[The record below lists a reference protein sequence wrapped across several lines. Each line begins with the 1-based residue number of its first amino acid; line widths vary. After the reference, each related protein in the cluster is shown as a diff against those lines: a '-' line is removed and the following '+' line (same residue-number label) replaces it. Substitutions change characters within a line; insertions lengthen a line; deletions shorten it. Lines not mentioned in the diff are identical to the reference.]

1 MLKNHR
7 SSNDDAGVRF
17 SSSNSSSV
25 PLIQASS
32 SSNTSSAA
40 SFKNYLATAAAEIEA
55 ETTKFLVDLK
65 AKHTQTVLK
74 HTLEMNNIKNQ
85 QSELE
90 LQREKEVLR
99 HAQQLAE
106 SERAQ
111 NALVEKLEA
120 DIVYQNKAEVATRM
134 IKSRQKRVD
143 WLQIKEAE
151 DLEEQRRRDTE
162 EYEDYRQLKK
172 LRAKRQM
179 EKDDANLLFE
189 QQQTL
194 QRQQFDRDLHRTVVL
209 DSLRKG
215 QHGEK
220 SARRMIKTIFN
231 QQEEE
236 KAPNQDEDGT
246 KSEDGESPNPYEPYN
261 PF

>member
-1 MLKNHR
+1 M
-7 SSNDDAGVRF
+7 
-17 SSSNSSSV
+17 
-25 PLIQASS
+25 
-32 SSNTSSAA
+32 AA
-40 SFKNYLATAAAEIEA
+40 SFKAVLASATAEIEA
-55 ETTKFLVDLK
+55 EATKFMISLK
-65 AKHTQTVLK
+65 AKNTQTELA
-74 HTLEMNNIKNQ
+74 HNMEIDNIKKQ
-85 QSELE
+85 QNEVALH
-90 LQREKEVLR
+90 REKEGLR
-99 HAQQLAE
+99 HVQKLAE
-106 SERAQ
+106 TERAQ
-111 NALVEKLEA
+111 NEILEKLEA

-134 IKSRQKRVD
+134 IKSRQKRAD
-143 WLQIKEAE
+143 WLQTRELE
-151 DLEEQRRRDTE
+151 DLDDQRRRDAE

-215 QHGEK
+215 QHDEK
-220 SARRMIKTIFN
+220 SARSMIKTIFN

>member
-1 MLKNHR
+1 MI
-7 SSNDDAGVRF
+7 S
-17 SSSNSSSV
+17 
-25 PLIQASS
+25 
-32 SSNTSSAA
+32 
-40 SFKNYLATAAAEIEA
+40 
-55 ETTKFLVDLK
+55 LK
-65 AKHTQTVLK
+65 AKNTQTELA
-74 HTLEMNNIKNQ
+74 HNMEIDNIKKQ
-85 QSELE
+85 QNEVALH
-90 LQREKEVLR
+90 REKEGLR
-99 HAQQLAE
+99 HVQELAE
-106 SERAQ
+106 TERAQ
-111 NALVEKLEA
+111 NEILEKLEA

-134 IKSRQKRVD
+134 IKSRQKRAD
-143 WLQIKEAE
+143 WLQTRELE
-151 DLEEQRRRDTE
+151 DLDDQRRRDAE

-209 DSLRKG
+209 DCLRKG

-220 SARRMIKTIFN
+220 SARSMIKTIFN

-246 KSEDGESPNPYEPYN
+246 KSEDGESSNPYEPYN